1 MTCVPFIFY
10 KMLREMT
17 FLLEIFSFTSVEIK
31 NISKIFLLKATPV
44 SKIYAALRESKAR
57 DFKSL
62 RRLEAFLPSSGRS
75 AKDAKNTS

>member
-31 NISKIFLLKATPV
+31 NISKIFLLKAIKVLLISIGLP
-44 SKIYAALRESKAR
+44 L
-57 DFKSL
+57 KSVKNNSEGAH
-62 RRLEAFLPSSGRS
+62 LE
-75 AKDAKNTS
+75 N